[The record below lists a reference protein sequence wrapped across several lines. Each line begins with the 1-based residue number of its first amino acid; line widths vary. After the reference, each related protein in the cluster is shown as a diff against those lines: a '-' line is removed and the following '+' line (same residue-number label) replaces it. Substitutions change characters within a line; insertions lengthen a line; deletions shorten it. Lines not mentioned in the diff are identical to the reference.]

1 MDENSTCVE
10 VTAVPIT
17 RPLGEWRKSS
27 RSGDGA
33 SMCVE
38 VAALSAVI
46 AVRDSK
52 DPNGPHLTFTPE
64 DWRTLTERIKHGHLD
79 A

>member
-1 MDENSTCVE
+1 M
-10 VTAVPIT
+10 
-17 RPLGEWRKSS
+17 
-27 RSGDGA
+27 
-33 SMCVE
+33 
-38 VAALSAVI
+38 SAVI